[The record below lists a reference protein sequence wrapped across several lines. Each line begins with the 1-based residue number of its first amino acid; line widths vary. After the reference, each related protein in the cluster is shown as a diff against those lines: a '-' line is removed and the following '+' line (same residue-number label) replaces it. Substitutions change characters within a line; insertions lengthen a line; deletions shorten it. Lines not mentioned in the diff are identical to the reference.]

1 MRSFR
6 ADVRGEYIMYN
17 LSFFKFSYIQN
28 NRAAVSVMF
37 AIVLPILIAS
47 FSIGIDGARFLIKRA
62 KLSDA
67 LSQGSLAVALTGND
81 NSLDTDITR
90 NEQLLKSYIDYYLPS
105 DKIKPG
111 SLKVTLRKKYDP
123 DDTSRV
129 VSLDYIADAAIL
141 SNPIFESLEH
151 GLPGFRKDVQIS
163 SDGSNGIVRKT
174 IDESSVES
182 DIVFAVDFSGSM
194 LDPSSEPS
202 MNRLQLLQKIITDLS
217 KDVIKADSNTKI
229 GIVPFDLGIPV
240 SLSGKNPLGG
250 ARIGCSLPYKFN
262 YQYDLDFNF
271 WSYKYPGN
279 PYDDVNTAIKSTNR
293 MLYSYYRTNL
303 GLSIDQLVNSGVC
316 ISIKDEPLYSCER
329 NGLNL
334 AMATNTAKFKSDYNI
349 ISQVGG
355 KAGHSSIASNITIDY
370 SGSLNKKI
378 LFSDTYKSFE
388 VPFGADYAI
397 SNVFKG
403 MCTSGFNITPH
414 ANYYDDYP
422 AIISS
427 LQQNAHVINL
437 TSSQLQ
443 LQKFNKMIVHLGAGT
458 DTTAGLLAAA
468 KVIRSGTN
476 PQKII
481 IVITDGEDSGELVT
495 VSNRFHTQFQVC
507 KKIVDGLEELSANT
521 KSVKIYYISLS
532 AKDNNEKRLAFWRDN
547 CVGSDGAF
555 TATDYNSL
563 KNVISSILQKGGLHF
578 INK

>member
-111 SLKVTLRKKYDP
+111 TLKVTLRKKYDP

-151 GLPGFRKDVQIS
+151 GLPGFGKDVQIS

-202 MNRLQLLQKIITDLS
+202 MNRLQLLQKIIADLS

-240 SLSGKNPLGG
+240 SLSGKNSLGG
-250 ARIGCSLPYKFN
+250 ALIGCSLPYKFN
-262 YQYDLDFNF
+262 SQYDLDFNF

-279 PYDDVNTAIKSTNR
+279 IYSSSTDAINDTNR
-293 MLYSYYRTNL
+293 KLYDYYRYDL
-303 GLSIDQLVNSGVC
+303 GLSTSQLVNSGIC
-316 ISIKDEPLYSCER
+316 ISTSVEPFYSCER
-329 NGLNL
+329 IGFNL
-334 AMATNTAKFKSDYNI
+334 ATSSNTTRFVNDYNVM
-349 ISQVGG
+349 SRVGTQT
-355 KAGHSSIASNITIDY
+355 HDSIANDITINY
-370 SGSLNKKI
+370 SASLDKRN
-378 LFSDTYKSFE
+378 LFSDVYKTFE
-388 VPFGADYAI
+388 IPFGGSYSF

-403 MCTSGFNITPH
+403 MCTSGFNVSPH
-414 ANYYDDYP
+414 FNYSNYP
-422 AIISS
+422 SIIAS
-427 LQQNAHVINL
+427 LQQNAQIINL
-437 TSSQLQ
+437 TSSQSQ
-443 LQKFNKMIVHLGAGT
+443 LQKFDKMVVHLGAGT
-458 DTTAGLLAAA
+458 DTTAGLLTAA

-495 VSNRFHTQFQVC
+495 VSNRFHTQFHLC
-507 KKIVDGLEELSANT
+507 KKIVDGLEELSTNT

-563 KNVISSILQKGGLHF
+563 KNVISSILQKSGLHF

>member
-1 MRSFR
+1 
-6 ADVRGEYIMYN
+6 MYN
-17 LSFFKFSYIQN
+17 LSFFKFSYIQK

-151 GLPGFRKDVQIS
+151 GLPGFGKDVQIS

-217 KDVIKADSNTKI
+217 KDVIKSDSNTKI

-250 ARIGCSLPYKFN
+250 ARVGCSLPYKFN

-271 WSYKYPGN
+271 WSFKFPGN
-279 PYDDVNTAIKSTNR
+279 SFSDADDSISETNR
-293 MLYSYYRTNL
+293 MLYDYYRYNL
-303 GLSIDQLVNSGVC
+303 GLSTAQLVNSGAC
-316 ISIKDEPLYSCER
+316 INITDEPFYSCER

-334 AMATNTAKFKSDYNI
+334 AIAANTAKFKSDYRM
-349 ISQVGG
+349 ISQIAGKVG
-355 KAGHSSIASNITIDY
+355 HTSIASNTTVDY
-370 SGSLNKKI
+370 SNSLNKKI
-378 LFSDTYKSFE
+378 LFSDDYKTFE
-388 VPFGADYAI
+388 IPFGADYAF

-403 MCTSGFNITPH
+403 MCSSGFNVNPSS
-414 ANYYDDYP
+414 NYYNDYP
-422 AIISS
+422 SKIAS
-427 LQQNAHVINL
+427 LKQNAQIINL
-437 TSSQLQ
+437 TSSQSQ
-443 LQKFNKMIVHLGAGT
+443 LQKFNNMVVHLGAGT
-458 DTTAGLLAAA
+458 DTTAGLLTAA

-495 VSNRFHTQFQVC
+495 VSNRFHTQFQMC
-507 KKIVDGLEELSANT
+507 KKIVDGLEELSTNT

-563 KNVISSILQKGGLHF
+563 KNVISSILQKSGLHF

>member
-1 MRSFR
+1 
-6 ADVRGEYIMYN
+6 MYN

-151 GLPGFRKDVQIS
+151 GLPGFGKDVQIS

-217 KDVIKADSNTKI
+217 KDVIKSDSNTKI

-250 ARIGCSLPYKFN
+250 ALIGCSVPYKFN
-262 YQYDLDFNF
+262 SQYDLDFNF

-279 PYDDVNTAIKSTNR
+279 IYSSSTDAIKDTNR
-293 MLYSYYRTNL
+293 MLYDYYRYDL
-303 GLSIDQLVNSGVC
+303 GLSTEQLVNSGIC
-316 ISIKDEPLYSCER
+316 ISSSVEPFYSCER
-329 NGLNL
+329 IGFNL
-334 AMATNTAKFKSDYNI
+334 ATSTNAYKFVRDYNVMSRI
-349 ISQVGG
+349 GNQT
-355 KAGHSSIASNITIDY
+355 KTSIANDVTINY
-370 SGSLNKKI
+370 SASVDKRNL
-378 LFSDTYKSFE
+378 LADVYKTFE
-388 VPFGADYAI
+388 IPFGSSY
-397 SNVFKG
+397 SFQNVFRG
-403 MCTSGFNITPH
+403 MCTSGFNVTPH
-414 ANYYDDYP
+414 YNYYNYP
-422 AIISS
+422 TVISS
-427 LQQNAHVINL
+427 LKQNTQIINL
-437 TSSQLQ
+437 TASQSQ
-443 LQKFNKMIVHLGAGT
+443 LQKFNKMVAHSGAGT
-458 DTTAGLLAAA
+458 DTTAGLLTAA

-507 KKIVDGLEELSANT
+507 KKIVDGLEELSTNT

-563 KNVISSILQKGGLHF
+563 KSVISSILQKGNLHF

>member
-1 MRSFR
+1 MC
-6 ADVRGEYIMYN
+6 N
-17 LSFFKFSYIQN
+17 LNFFKFSYIQN

-81 NSLDTDITR
+81 NSLDTDIAR

-105 DKIKPG
+105 DKIKLG
-111 SLKVTLRKKYDP
+111 SLKVSLRKKYDP

-141 SNPIFESLEH
+141 SNPIFENLEH
-151 GLPGFRKDVQIS
+151 GLPGFGKDIQIS

-194 LDPSSEPS
+194 LEPSSEPS
-202 MNRLQLLQKIITDLS
+202 MNRLQLLQKIILDLS

-240 SLSGKNPLGG
+240 NLSEKNPLGG

-279 PYDDVNTAIKSTNR
+279 SSSDADDSIRDTNR
-293 MLYSYYRTNL
+293 RLYDYYRYNL
-303 GLSIDQLVNSGVC
+303 GLSTSQLVNSGAC
-316 ISIKDEPLYSCER
+316 ISIKDEPLFSCER
-329 NGLNL
+329 SGLNL
-334 AMATNTAKFKSDYNI
+334 ATAANTAKFKSDYNI
-349 ISQVGG
+349 IS
-355 KAGHSSIASNITIDY
+355 KIAGHVGNISVASNLTVDY
-370 SGSLNKKI
+370 ASSLNTKV
-378 LFSDTYKSFE
+378 LFSDDYKTFE
-388 VPFGADYAI
+388 VPFGADYAF

-403 MCTSGFNITPH
+403 MCTSGFSVNPFG
-414 ANYYDDYP
+414 NYYNNYP
-422 AIISS
+422 SIISS
-427 LQQNAHVINL
+427 LKQNAQVINL
-437 TSSQLQ
+437 TSSQSQ
-443 LQKFNKMIVHLGAGT
+443 LQKFNNMVVHQGAGT
-458 DTTAGLLAAA
+458 DTTAGLLTAA
-468 KVIRSGTN
+468 KVIKSGSN

-495 VSNRFHTQFQVC
+495 VSNRFHTQFQMC
-507 KKIVDGLEELSANT
+507 KKIVNGLEGLSTNT

-563 KNVISSILQKGGLHF
+563 KNVISSILQKGNLHF

>member
-1 MRSFR
+1 
-6 ADVRGEYIMYN
+6 
-17 LSFFKFSYIQN
+17 
-28 NRAAVSVMF
+28 MF

-81 NSLDTDITR
+81 NSLETDITR

-111 SLKVTLRKKYDP
+111 SLNVTLRKKYDP

-129 VSLDYIADAAIL
+129 VSLDYIADASIL

-151 GLPGFRKDVQIS
+151 GLPGFGKDVQIS

-194 LDPSSEPS
+194 LEPSSEPS
-202 MNRLQLLQKIITDLS
+202 MNRLQLLQKIIADLS

-229 GIVPFDLGIPV
+229 GIVPFDIGIPV
-240 SLSGKNPLGG
+240 SLPGKNPLGG
-250 ARIGCSLPYKFN
+250 AHIGCSLPYKLHS
-262 YQYDLDFNF
+262 QYDLNFNF

-279 PYDDVNTAIKSTNR
+279 IYSSSTDAINSTNR
-293 MLYSYYRTNL
+293 MLFDYYRYDL
-303 GLSIDQLVNSGVC
+303 GLSTIQLVNSGICV
-316 ISIKDEPLYSCER
+316 STLVEPFYSCER
-329 NGLNL
+329 IGFNL
-334 AMATNTAKFKSDYNI
+334 ATSSNTARFVNDYYVMSRIGN
-349 ISQVGG
+349 QT
-355 KAGHSSIASNITIDY
+355 HDSIANDITIDY
-370 SGSLNKKI
+370 SATLDKKS
-378 LFSDTYKSFE
+378 LFSDIYKTFE
-388 VPFGADYAI
+388 IPFGGSY
-397 SNVFKG
+397 SFQSVFKG
-403 MCTSGFNITPH
+403 MCTSGFNVNPH
-414 ANYYDDYP
+414 FNYSNFP
-422 AIISS
+422 SIIAS
-427 LQQNAHVINL
+427 LQQNAQVINL
-437 TSSQLQ
+437 TSSQSQ
-443 LQKFNKMIVHLGAGT
+443 LQKFDKMVVHLGAGT
-458 DTTAGLLAAA
+458 DTTAGLLMAA

-495 VSNRFHTQFQVC
+495 VSNRFHTQFQMC
-507 KKIVDGLEELSANT
+507 KKIVDSLEELSTNT

>member
-1 MRSFR
+1 
-6 ADVRGEYIMYN
+6 MYN
-17 LSFFKFSYIQN
+17 LSFFKFSYIQK

-141 SNPIFESLEH
+141 SNPFFESLEH
-151 GLPGFRKDVQIS
+151 GLPGFGKDVQIS

-217 KDVIKADSNTKI
+217 KDVIKSDSNTKI

-250 ARIGCSLPYKFN
+250 ARVGCSLPYKFN

-271 WSYKYPGN
+271 WSFKFPGN
-279 PYDDVNTAIKSTNR
+279 SFSDADDSISETNR
-293 MLYSYYRTNL
+293 MLYDYYRYNL
-303 GLSIDQLVNSGVC
+303 GLSTAQLVNSGAC
-316 ISIKDEPLYSCER
+316 INITDEPFYSCER

-334 AMATNTAKFKSDYNI
+334 AIAANTAKFKSDYRM
-349 ISQVGG
+349 ISQIAG
-355 KAGHSSIASNITIDY
+355 KAGHTSIASNTTVDY
-370 SGSLNKKI
+370 SNSLNKNI
-378 LFSDTYKSFE
+378 LFSDDYKTFE
-388 VPFGADYAI
+388 IPFGADYAF

-403 MCTSGFNITPH
+403 MCSSGFNVNPSS
-414 ANYYDDYP
+414 NYYNDYP
-422 AIISS
+422 SKIAS
-427 LQQNAHVINL
+427 LKQNAQIINL
-437 TSSQLQ
+437 TSSQSQ
-443 LQKFNKMIVHLGAGT
+443 LQKFNNMVVHLGAGT
-458 DTTAGLLAAA
+458 DTTAGLLTAA

-495 VSNRFHTQFQVC
+495 VSNRFHTQFQMC
-507 KKIVDGLEELSANT
+507 KKIVDGLEELSTNT

-563 KNVISSILQKGGLHF
+563 KNVISSILQKSGLHF

>member
-1 MRSFR
+1 
-6 ADVRGEYIMYN
+6 MYN
-17 LSFFKFSYIQN
+17 LNFLKFSYIQN

-105 DKIKPG
+105 DKIKLG

-151 GLPGFRKDVQIS
+151 GLPGFGKDVQIS
-163 SDGSNGIVRKT
+163 SDGSNGIVRKN

-202 MNRLQLLQKIITDLS
+202 MNRLQLLQRIIADLT
-217 KDVIKADSNTKI
+217 KDVIKSDSNTKI

-240 SLSGKNPLGG
+240 SLSEKNPLGG

-279 PYDDVNTAIKSTNR
+279 TSSSSAEALYDTNR
-293 MLYSYYRTNL
+293 RQYDYYRYDL
-303 GLSIDQLVNSGVC
+303 GLSTDQLVNSGICV
-316 ISIKDEPLYSCER
+316 STSSKPFYSCER
-329 NGLNL
+329 IGFNL
-334 AMATNTAKFKSDYNI
+334 AIPSNTTRFVSDYNVMSRI
-349 ISQVGG
+349 GNQI
-355 KAGHSSIASNITIDY
+355 HDSIASDVTIDY
-370 SGSLNKKI
+370 SATLAQKN
-378 LFSDTYKSFE
+378 LFGDVYKTFE
-388 VPFGADYAI
+388 IPFG
-397 SNVFKG
+397 SSSSFQSVFTH
-403 MCTSGFNITPH
+403 MCTSGFNVSPH
-414 ANYYDDYP
+414 NNYFSNYP
-422 AIISS
+422 SIISS
-427 LQQNAHVINL
+427 LYQNAQIINL
-437 TSSQLQ
+437 TSSQSQ
-443 LQKFNKMIVHLGAGT
+443 LQKFNKMVVHLGAGT
-458 DTTAGLLAAA
+458 DTTAGLLTAAR
-468 KVIRSGTN
+468 VIKSGTN

-495 VSNRFHTQFQVC
+495 VSNRFHTQFKMC
-507 KKIVDGLEELSANT
+507 KKIVDGLEEQSANT

-555 TATDYNSL
+555 TATDYTSL
-563 KNVISSILQKGGLHF
+563 KNVISSILQKGSLHF
-578 INK
+578 VNK

>member
-1 MRSFR
+1 MMHF
-6 ADVRGEYIMYN
+6 
-17 LSFFKFSYIQN
+17 LPFLKFSYIQK

-47 FSIGIDGARFLIKRA
+47 FSLGIDGARFLIKRA

-81 NSLDTDITR
+81 NSSDTDIAK
-90 NEQLLKSYIDYYLPS
+90 NEKLLQSYIDYYLPA

-129 VSLDYIADAAIL
+129 ISLDYIADAVIL
-141 SNPIFESLEH
+141 SNPFFETLEH
-151 GLPGFRKDVQIS
+151 GLPGFGKDVQIN

-202 MNRLQLLQKIITDLS
+202 MNRLELLKKIIADLS
-217 KDVIKADSNTKI
+217 KDVIKSDSNTKI

-250 ARIGCSLPYKFN
+250 ALIGCSLPYKFN
-262 YQYDLDFNF
+262 SQYDLDFNF

-279 PYDDVNTAIKSTNR
+279 IYSSATKALNETNR
-293 MLYSYYRTNL
+293 MLYDYYRYDL
-303 GLSIDQLVNSGVC
+303 GLSTNQLVNSGIC
-316 ISIKDEPLYSCER
+316 ISTSVEPFYSCER
-329 NGLNL
+329 IGLNL
-334 AMATNTAKFKSDYNI
+334 ATSSNATRFERDYNV
-349 ISQVGG
+349 ISRIGIQT
-355 KAGHSSIASNITIDY
+355 KTSIANDVTINY
-370 SGSLNKKI
+370 SASLDKTY
-378 LFSDTYKSFE
+378 LFSDVYKIFE
-388 VPFGADYAI
+388 IPFGGSY
-397 SNVFKG
+397 SFQNVFKN
-403 MCTSGFNITPH
+403 MCISGFNVNPYY
-414 ANYYDDYP
+414 NYSYYP
-422 AIISS
+422 SVISS
-427 LQQNAHVINL
+427 LQQNAQVINL
-437 TSSQLQ
+437 TSSQSQ
-443 LQKFNKMIVHLGAGT
+443 LQKFNNMVVHLGAGT
-458 DTTAGLLAAA
+458 DTTAGLLTAA

-481 IVITDGEDSGELVT
+481 IVVTDGEDSGELVT
-495 VSNRFHTQFQVC
+495 VSNRFHTQFQMC
-507 KKIVDGLEELSANT
+507 KKIVDGLEELSTNT

-532 AKDNNEKRLAFWRDN
+532 ATDNNDKRLAFWRDN

-555 TATDYNSL
+555 TATD
-563 KNVISSILQKGGLHF
+563 
-578 INK
+578 

>member
-1 MRSFR
+1 MHF
-6 ADVRGEYIMYN
+6 
-17 LSFFKFSYIQN
+17 LPFLKFSYIQK

-47 FSIGIDGARFLIKRA
+47 FSLGIDGARFLIKRA

-81 NSLDTDITR
+81 NSSDTDIAK
-90 NEQLLKSYIDYYLPS
+90 NEKLLQSYIDYYLPA

-129 VSLDYIADAAIL
+129 VSLDYIADAVIL
-141 SNPIFESLEH
+141 SNPFFETLEH
-151 GLPGFRKDVQIS
+151 GLPGFGKDVQIN

-202 MNRLQLLQKIITDLS
+202 MNRLELLKKIIADLS
-217 KDVIKADSNTKI
+217 KDVIKSDSNTKI

-250 ARIGCSLPYKFN
+250 ALIGCSLPYKFN
-262 YQYDLDFNF
+262 SQYDLDFNF

-279 PYDDVNTAIKSTNR
+279 IYSSATKALNETNR
-293 MLYSYYRTNL
+293 MLYDYYRYDL
-303 GLSIDQLVNSGVC
+303 GLSTNQLVNSGIC
-316 ISIKDEPLYSCER
+316 ISTSVEPFYSCER
-329 NGLNL
+329 IGLNL
-334 AMATNTAKFKSDYNI
+334 ATSSNATRFERDYNV
-349 ISQVGG
+349 ISRIGIQT
-355 KAGHSSIASNITIDY
+355 KTSIANDVTINY
-370 SGSLNKKI
+370 SASLDKTY
-378 LFSDTYKSFE
+378 LFSDVYKIFE
-388 VPFGADYAI
+388 IPFGGSY
-397 SNVFKG
+397 SFQNVFKN
-403 MCTSGFNITPH
+403 MCISGFNVNPYY
-414 ANYYDDYP
+414 NYSYYP
-422 AIISS
+422 SVISS
-427 LQQNAHVINL
+427 LQQNAQVINL
-437 TSSQLQ
+437 TSSQSQ
-443 LQKFNKMIVHLGAGT
+443 LQKFNNMVVHLGAGT
-458 DTTAGLLAAA
+458 DTTAGLLTAA

-481 IVITDGEDSGELVT
+481 IVVTDGEDSGELVT
-495 VSNRFHTQFQVC
+495 VSNRFHTQFQMC
-507 KKIVDGLEELSANT
+507 KKIVDGLEELSTNT

-532 AKDNNEKRLAFWRDN
+532 ATDNNDKRLAFWRDN

-563 KNVISSILQKGGLHF
+563 KNVISSILRKGSLQF

>member
-1 MRSFR
+1 MHF
-6 ADVRGEYIMYN
+6 
-17 LSFFKFSYIQN
+17 LPFLKFSYIQK

-47 FSIGIDGARFLIKRA
+47 FSLGIDGARFLIKRA

-81 NSLDTDITR
+81 NSSDTDIAK
-90 NEQLLKSYIDYYLPS
+90 NEKLLQSYIDYYLPA

-129 VSLDYIADAAIL
+129 ISLDYIADAVIL
-141 SNPIFESLEH
+141 SNPFFETLEH
-151 GLPGFRKDVQIS
+151 GLPGFGKDVQIN

-202 MNRLQLLQKIITDLS
+202 MNRLELLKKIIADLS
-217 KDVIKADSNTKI
+217 KDVIKSDSNTKI

-250 ARIGCSLPYKFN
+250 ALIGCSLPYKFN
-262 YQYDLDFNF
+262 SQYDLDFNF

-279 PYDDVNTAIKSTNR
+279 IYSSATKALNETNR
-293 MLYSYYRTNL
+293 MLYDYYRYDL
-303 GLSIDQLVNSGVC
+303 GLSTNQLVNSGIC
-316 ISIKDEPLYSCER
+316 ISTSVEPFYSCER
-329 NGLNL
+329 IGLNL
-334 AMATNTAKFKSDYNI
+334 ATSSNATRFERDYNV
-349 ISQVGG
+349 ISRIGIQT
-355 KAGHSSIASNITIDY
+355 KTSIANDVTINY
-370 SGSLNKKI
+370 SASLDKTY
-378 LFSDTYKSFE
+378 LFSDVYKIFE
-388 VPFGADYAI
+388 IPFGGSY
-397 SNVFKG
+397 SFQNVFKN
-403 MCTSGFNITPH
+403 MCISGFNVNPYY
-414 ANYYDDYP
+414 NYSYYP
-422 AIISS
+422 SVISS
-427 LQQNAHVINL
+427 LQQNAQVINL
-437 TSSQLQ
+437 TSSQSQ
-443 LQKFNKMIVHLGAGT
+443 LQKFNNMVVHLGAGT
-458 DTTAGLLAAA
+458 DTTAGLLTAA

-481 IVITDGEDSGELVT
+481 IVVTDGEDSGELVT
-495 VSNRFHTQFQVC
+495 VSNRFHTQFQMC
-507 KKIVDGLEELSANT
+507 KKIVDGLEELSTNT

-532 AKDNNEKRLAFWRDN
+532 ATDNNDKRLAFWRDN

-563 KNVISSILQKGGLHF
+563 KNVISSILRKSSLQF

>member
-1 MRSFR
+1 
-6 ADVRGEYIMYN
+6 MYN
-17 LSFFKFSYIQN
+17 LSFFKFSYIQK
-28 NRAAVSVMF
+28 NRAAVSVTF

-81 NSLDTDITR
+81 NSLETDISR

-129 VSLDYIADAAIL
+129 VSLDYIADASIL

-151 GLPGFRKDVQIS
+151 GLPGFGKDVQIS

-194 LDPSSEPS
+194 LEPSSEPS
-202 MNRLQLLQKIITDLS
+202 MNRLQLFQKIISDLS

-250 ARIGCSLPYKFN
+250 ARIGCSLPYQFN
-262 YQYDLDFNF
+262 YQYDLDYNF
-271 WSYKYPGN
+271 WSYKDPGN
-279 PYDDVNTAIKSTNR
+279 IYSSANESINETNR
-293 MLYSYYRTNL
+293 MLYDYYRYSL
-303 GLSIDQLVNSGVC
+303 GLSTTQLVNSGIC
-316 ISIKDEPLYSCER
+316 ISISDEPLYSCER
-329 NGLNL
+329 VGFNL
-334 AMATNTAKFKSDYNI
+334 AVAGNKTKFINDYNVM
-349 ISQVGG
+349 SQIGVQ
-355 KAGHSSIASNITIDY
+355 ANRVSVASDITIDY
-370 SGSLNKKI
+370 AKSLAKKS
-378 LFSDTYKSFE
+378 LFSDSYKTFE
-388 VPFGADYAI
+388 VPFGPDYAF

-403 MCTSGFNITPH
+403 MCTSGFNVTPH
-414 ANYYDDYP
+414 SNYHNFP
-422 AIISS
+422 SVIAS

-437 TSSQLQ
+437 TSNQAQLQ
-443 LQKFNKMIVHLGAGT
+443 QLNKMVVHLGAGT
-458 DTTAGLLAAA
+458 DTTAGLLTAA

-481 IVITDGEDSGELVT
+481 IVITDGEDSGDLIT
-495 VSNRFHTQFQVC
+495 VSNRFHTQFKMC
-507 KKIVDGLEELSANT
+507 KKIVDGLKEQSANT

-555 TATDYNSL
+555 TAADYTSL
-563 KNVISSILQKGGLHF
+563 KNVISSILQKGSLHF
-578 INK
+578 VNK

>member
-1 MRSFR
+1 MC
-6 ADVRGEYIMYN
+6 N

-111 SLKVTLRKKYDP
+111 TLKVTLRKKYDP

-151 GLPGFRKDVQIS
+151 GLPGFGKDVQIS

-217 KDVIKADSNTKI
+217 KDVIKSDSNTKI

-250 ARIGCSLPYKFN
+250 ARVGCSLPYKFN

-271 WSYKYPGN
+271 WSFKYPGN
-279 PYDDVNTAIKSTNR
+279 SSSDADDSISETNR
-293 MLYSYYRTNL
+293 MLYDYYRYNL
-303 GLSIDQLVNSGVC
+303 GLSTAQLVNSGAC
-316 ISIKDEPLYSCER
+316 INITDEPFYSCER

-334 AMATNTAKFKSDYNI
+334 AIAANTAKFKSDYRM
-349 ISQVGG
+349 ISQIAG
-355 KAGHSSIASNITIDY
+355 KAGHTSIASNTTVDY
-370 SGSLNKKI
+370 SNSLNKNI
-378 LFSDTYKSFE
+378 LFSDDYKTFE
-388 VPFGADYAI
+388 IPFGADYAF

-403 MCTSGFNITPH
+403 MCSSGFNVNPSS
-414 ANYYDDYP
+414 NYYNDYP
-422 AIISS
+422 SKIAS
-427 LQQNAHVINL
+427 LKQNAQIINL
-437 TSSQLQ
+437 TSSQSQ
-443 LQKFNKMIVHLGAGT
+443 LQKFNNMVVHLGAGT
-458 DTTAGLLAAA
+458 DTTAGLLTAA

-495 VSNRFHTQFQVC
+495 VSNRFHTQFQMC
-507 KKIVDGLEELSANT
+507 KKIVDGLEELSTNT

-563 KNVISSILQKGGLHF
+563 KNVISSILQKSGLHF

>member
-1 MRSFR
+1 MQSFR

-151 GLPGFRKDVQIS
+151 GLPGFGKDVQIS

-217 KDVIKADSNTKI
+217 KDVIKSDSNTKI

-250 ARIGCSLPYKFN
+250 ALIGCSVPYKFN
-262 YQYDLDFNF
+262 SQYDLDFNF

-279 PYDDVNTAIKSTNR
+279 IYSSSTDALKDTNR
-293 MLYSYYRTNL
+293 MLYDYYRYDL
-303 GLSIDQLVNSGVC
+303 GLSTEQLVNSGIC
-316 ISIKDEPLYSCER
+316 ISSSVEPFYSCER
-329 NGLNL
+329 IGFNL
-334 AMATNTAKFKSDYNI
+334 ATSTNASKFVRDYNVMSRI
-349 ISQVGG
+349 GNQT
-355 KAGHSSIASNITIDY
+355 KTSIANDVTINY
-370 SGSLNKKI
+370 SASVDKRNL
-378 LFSDTYKSFE
+378 LADVYKTFE
-388 VPFGADYAI
+388 IPFGSSY
-397 SNVFKG
+397 SFQNVFRG
-403 MCTSGFNITPH
+403 MCTSGFNVTPH
-414 ANYYDDYP
+414 YNYYNYP
-422 AIISS
+422 TVISS
-427 LQQNAHVINL
+427 LKQNTQIINL
-437 TSSQLQ
+437 TASQSQ
-443 LQKFNKMIVHLGAGT
+443 LQKFNKMVVHSGAGT
-458 DTTAGLLAAA
+458 DTTAGLLTAA

-507 KKIVDGLEELSANT
+507 KKIVDGLEELSTNT

-563 KNVISSILQKGGLHF
+563 KSVISSILQKGNLHF

>member
-1 MRSFR
+1 MMHF
-6 ADVRGEYIMYN
+6 
-17 LSFFKFSYIQN
+17 LPFLKFSYIQK

-47 FSIGIDGARFLIKRA
+47 FSLGIDGARFLIKRA

-81 NSLDTDITR
+81 NSSDTDIAK
-90 NEQLLKSYIDYYLPS
+90 NEKLLQSYIDYYLPA

-129 VSLDYIADAAIL
+129 VSLDYIADAVIL
-141 SNPIFESLEH
+141 SNPFFETLEH
-151 GLPGFRKDVQIS
+151 GLPGFGKDVQIN

-202 MNRLQLLQKIITDLS
+202 MNRLELLKKIIADLS
-217 KDVIKADSNTKI
+217 KDVIKSDSNTKI

-250 ARIGCSLPYKFN
+250 ALIGCSLPYKFN
-262 YQYDLDFNF
+262 SQYDLDFNF

-279 PYDDVNTAIKSTNR
+279 IYSSATKALNETNR
-293 MLYSYYRTNL
+293 MLYDYYRYDL
-303 GLSIDQLVNSGVC
+303 GLSTNQLVNSGIC
-316 ISIKDEPLYSCER
+316 ISTSVEPFYSCER
-329 NGLNL
+329 IGLNL
-334 AMATNTAKFKSDYNI
+334 ATSSNATRFERDYNV
-349 ISQVGG
+349 ISRIGIQT
-355 KAGHSSIASNITIDY
+355 KTSIANDVTINY
-370 SGSLNKKI
+370 SASLDKTY
-378 LFSDTYKSFE
+378 LFSDVYKIFE
-388 VPFGADYAI
+388 IPFGGSY
-397 SNVFKG
+397 SFQNVFKN
-403 MCTSGFNITPH
+403 MCISGFNVNPYY
-414 ANYYDDYP
+414 NYSYYP
-422 AIISS
+422 SVISS
-427 LQQNAHVINL
+427 LQQNAQVINL
-437 TSSQLQ
+437 TSSQSQ
-443 LQKFNKMIVHLGAGT
+443 LQKFNNMVVHLGAGT
-458 DTTAGLLAAA
+458 DTTAGLLTAA

-481 IVITDGEDSGELVT
+481 IVVTDGEDSGELVT
-495 VSNRFHTQFQVC
+495 VSNRFHTQFQMC
-507 KKIVDGLEELSANT
+507 KKIVDGLEELSTNT

-532 AKDNNEKRLAFWRDN
+532 ATDNNDKRLAFWRDN

-563 KNVISSILQKGGLHF
+563 KNVISSILRKSSLQF

>member
-67 LSQGSLAVALTGND
+67 LSQGALAVALTGND

-90 NEQLLKSYIDYYLPS
+90 NEQLLESYIDYYLPS

-151 GLPGFRKDVQIS
+151 GLPGFGKDVQIS

-194 LDPSSEPS
+194 LMASSEPS
-202 MNRLQLLQKIITDLS
+202 MNRMQLLQKVVSDLS
-217 KDVIKADSNTKI
+217 KDIIESKSKTKI

-240 SLSGKNPLGG
+240 ELSGKNPLGG

-262 YQYDLDFNF
+262 QKYDLDFDF
-271 WSYKYPGN
+271 WSFKIPG
-279 PYDDVNTAIKSTNR
+279 DSFLTASQAIKENN
-293 MLYSYYRTNL
+293 LAQYSYYTDVL
-303 GLSIDQLVNSGVC
+303 GMWDKQLIDSGICVNITDLPG
-316 ISIKDEPLYSCER
+316 LSCER
-329 NGLNL
+329 IGYNITTPANL
-334 AMATNTAKFKSDYNI
+334 SKFNNEYGVMSKIGNMTYQSIATNMTVN
-349 ISQVGG
+349 
-355 KAGHSSIASNITIDY
+355 HSATLD
-370 SGSLNKKI
+370 KKV
-378 LFSDTYKSFE
+378 LFSNDYKVFE
-388 VPFGADYAI
+388 VPFVPEYFF
-397 SNVFKG
+397 SSVFGG
-403 MCTSGFNITPH
+403 MCSSGFNYNIYSNNL
-414 ANYYDDYP
+414 NYP
-422 AIISS
+422 RIVPSIK
-427 LQQNAHVINL
+427 QNAYVINL
-437 TSSQLQ
+437 TSSQSE
-443 LQKFNKMIVHLGAGT
+443 LQKFSKMKVHLGT
-458 DTTAGLLAAA
+458 NNDTTAGLLTAA
-468 KVIRSGTN
+468 KVVSRGVN

-481 IVITDGEDSGELVT
+481 IIITDGEDTRDVAELST
-495 VSNRFHTQFQVC
+495 KFHTQFHMCQ
-507 KKIVDGLEELSANT
+507 KIVDGLKELSSDT
-521 KSVKIYYISLS
+521 KGVKIFYISLS
-532 AKDNNEKRLAFWRDN
+532 ATDNNEKRLSFWRDN
-547 CVGSDGAF
+547 CVGTDGAF
-555 TATDYNSL
+555 TALDYSTL
-563 KNVISSILQKGGLHF
+563 KDVLGGILQKGNIHF